1 MSLTSINIWKKIIE
15 TGDVN
20 NLKNIIH
27 EEAIFYSPVLYTP
40 QRGKV
45 NVIKYLY
52 AAIKVFKDNQFK
64 YLNSITS
71 KNRVFFAEF
80 SHSPAGLNFF
90 SNVFYNNEEQLF

>member
-1 MSLTSINIWKKIIE
+1 MSLPSINIWKKIIE

-52 AAIKVFKDNQFK
+52 AAIKAFKDNQFK

-71 KNRVFFAEF
+71 KNRFFLQSF
-80 SHSPAGLNFF
+80 L
-90 SNVFYNNEEQLF
+90 QI